1 MNHHDL
7 IDTTEMYLRTVL
19 QLEEE
24 GIVPL
29 RARIAE
35 HLGQTVPTVSQTTAR
50 MERDQLVAFDV
61 PRRIG
66 LTRQG
71 RLLAVRVMRKHR
83 LAECL
88 LADVLGLEWHLV
100 HDEACR
106 WEHVI
111 SEAVERRLL
120 DLLGHP
126 SHSPYGNP
134 IPGLA
139 ELGGKDSDTPAGRL
153 VALASLPETTA
164 KVVIGSIGESLQSDP
179 VLLARL
185 DRAGLRPGASA
196 PVSWV
201 GRRIAIGEGDDGVE
215 LDRAAA
221 ACLFVTGPDDGG
233 TGTPALSK
241 RQPSDA

>member
-7 IDTTEMYLRTVL
+7 IDTPEMYLRTVL

-24 GIVPL
+24 GVIPL

-35 HLGQTVPTVSQTTAR
+35 NLGHAVPTVMETTAR
-50 MERDQLVAFDV
+50 MERDQLITFDV
-61 PRRIG
+61 RRQIR
-66 LTRQG
+66 LTPQG

-88 LADVLGLEWHLV
+88 LADILGLEWQLV
-100 HDEACR
+100 HEEACR

-111 SEAVERRLL
+111 SEAVERRLF
-120 DLLGHP
+120 DLLGRP
-126 SHSPYGNP
+126 ARSPYGNL

-139 ELGGKDSDTPAGRL
+139 ELGVEDSDAPIGQLAVLAG
-153 VALASLPETTA
+153 LPETTT

-185 DRAGLRPGASA
+185 GRAGARPGAPV
-196 PVSWV
+196 PVSWDGPRV
-201 GRRIAIGEGDDGVE
+201 TIGAGADRVE
-215 LDRAAA
+215 LEHAAA
-221 ACLFVTGPDDGG
+221 ACLFV
-233 TGTPALSK
+233 ARL
-241 RQPSDA
+241 